1 MGGAELHRRPDLDIH
16 LRRET
21 GLASHI
27 HVAWVAVLGVAHG
40 YVGDRLVR
48 VFRKA
53 HQRKHAGDSAAG
65 LCEDGACQRTSLPNS
80 CGEACSSQ
88 LLDTRYHPAW
98 SASGLC
104 ITGSFLVEFIFS
116 VPGLGK
122 YYVSTVSNRDYSVV
136 MGLTVLLSA
145 LVVAANL
152 VVDILYG
159 VLDPRIRND

>member
-1 MGGAELHRRPDLDIH
+1 MNSTRKLPVITKPRSGPAWVITGIKE
-16 LRRET
+16 LRRT
-21 GLASHI
+21 CFTTVK
-27 HVAWVAVLGVAHG
+27 HVLRNSLIPVITQAGPLLGFV
-40 YVGDRLVR
+40 
-48 VFRKA
+48 
-53 HQRKHAGDSAAG
+53 
-65 LCEDGACQRTSLPNS
+65 
-80 CGEACSSQ
+80 
-88 LLDTRYHPAW
+88 
-98 SASGLC
+98 